1 MNTIG
6 LTGGIGTGKST
17 ASKYLITKGFAHID
31 ADAIGREL
39 TMDGSPMLD
48 VLNSVFGP
56 DGEMGTGEEILDEN
70 GSLRRAVMASIV
82 FADQDKIEHLN
93 DIMFKAIIDI
103 IKERITSIKQ
113 SASACTNQCGS
124 PDTNQSVT
132 SCTDQNASANPVAI
146 LIDAPLLFEAGLD
159 EICDYTILITAD
171 LDTRIDRVCARDQVA
186 REDVE
191 ARIRRQMSDDE
202 KARLADYIVDNSGTH
217 EELYAQLDK
226 LLSQIL

>member
-56 DGEMGTGEEILDEN
+56 NGEMGTGEEILDEN
-70 GSLRRAVMASIV
+70 GSLKRAVMASIV
-82 FADQDKIEHLN
+82 FSDQDKIERLN
-93 DIMFKAIIDI
+93 DIMFKAIIAI
-103 IKERITSIKQ
+103 IKERITNIKQ
-113 SASACTNQCGS
+113 SS
-124 PDTNQSVT
+124 
-132 SCTDQNASANPVAI
+132 SANTAAI

-159 EICDYTILITAD
+159 EVCDYTILITAN

-226 LLSQIL
+226 LLPQIL